1 VTTPSLR
8 RLAFRATRIWL
19 GSSMLA
25 YLVNTTPGV
34 VEAAPPVYHSGSVKH
49 AMAPLVV
56 RPDPNLTR
64 FTTRNHS
71 PHGIQV
77 AGSFSET
84 ETAVAWISFTA
95 IIVVN

>member
-1 VTTPSLR
+1 MART
-8 RLAFRATRIWL
+8 RLSGRIGIRNLARVPGAFGL
-19 GSSMLA
+19 
-25 YLVNTTPGV
+25 
-34 VEAAPPVYHSGSVKH
+34 
-49 AMAPLVV
+49 APLVI
-56 RPDPNLTR
+56 RPAPNLTR

-71 PHGIQV
+71 PNGIQV